1 MTSGM
6 LSKRNE
12 AYRPRRDFNQVAPAG
27 LVCSPAPSDSPSL
40 MCPRD
45 WLWFTRAVIT
55 AMVATDVE
63 GSSPGSGTSTARGGP
78 ARSPWPARARGRRRS
93 PTRLRA
99 AACAHPM
106 ATKRDVL
113 TRYELPD
120 EMALILHTA
129 AGDVR
134 RASIQDLELLCRA
147 RGSSLLLVVRSA
159 ESALQRCQQD
169 RDRHIQSLRDDDQ
182 VLDGPTSPAA

>member
-6 LSKRNE
+6 LDKRNE

-27 LVCSPAPSDSPSL
+27 LVCSSSPSDSPSL
-40 MCPRD
+40 MSPRD
-45 WLWFTRAVIT
+45 GLWLTRAIIT
-55 AMVATDVE
+55 ALVATDVE

-78 ARSPWPARARGRRRS
+78 ARSPWPARARGLGTS
-93 PTRLRA
+93 PPRLLDISRA
-99 AACAHPM
+99 HST

-120 EMALILHTA
+120 QMALILHTA

-134 RASIQDLELLCRA
+134 WASIQDLKLLCRA
-147 RGSSLLLVVRSA
+147 RGSSLRG
-159 ESALQRCQQD
+159 RG
-169 RDRHIQSLRDDDQ
+169 I
-182 VLDGPTSPAA
+182 G